1 LKLFITGSQG
11 TCGSVLQDLPHKKI
25 LFDRLGGV
33 SNNKNNQCIKGEIEN
48 LDLLKKSMK
57 NCDVLIHLAGADY
70 YPDFSMGEGIGTWSN
85 YKKNNIE
92 NLKNLFD
99 LAVKLNVKKIIFSST
114 HRVMGMYEKEN
125 SPDIYSKMS
134 KIKIS
139 HTDPVRPDSIYAVSK
154 LFGENYGRLLA
165 DAGEIKFISL
175 RICSVRE
182 EKMDHPYA
190 YAEYGVKQKK
200 WKRDSPEYNMQVIR
214 LKSLWQSRRDF
225 YQMVNLC
232 IKNNNIDYDIF
243 YGISNNV
250 RSWFDISNAINKIG
264 YKPRDNAEN
273 YHNLEMALKK

>member
-1 LKLFITGSQG
+1 MKLFITGSNG
-11 TCGSVLQDLPHKKI
+11 TCGSALLGLPYDKI
-25 LFDRLGGV
+25 LFDRLNSDTIV
-33 SNNKNNQCIKGEIEN
+33 KNNQYIKGEIED
-48 LDLLKKSMK
+48 LKLLKDVMK
-57 NCDVLIHLAGADY
+57 NCDVLIHLAAADY
-70 YPDFSMGEGIGTWSN
+70 YPDFSMGEGIGSWKN
-85 YKKNNIE
+85 YKNNNIE

-99 LAVKLNVKKIIFSST
+99 LAVTLNVKKIIFSST
-114 HRVMGMYEKEN
+114 HRVMGMYEVEN
-125 SPDIYSKMS
+125 SPDIYSKNS
-134 KIKIS
+134 KIKIT

-182 EKMDHPYA
+182 QTMDHPYA

-200 WKRDSPEYNMQVIR
+200 WERDSLEYNTQVIR

-232 IKNNNIDYDIF
+232 IDNNNIDYDIF
-243 YGISNNV
+243 YGVSNNA
-250 RSWFDISNAINKIG
+250 RSWFDISNAKKNIG

-273 YHNLEMALKK
+273 YRNLEMALKK